1 MASNKRWKCYFGCD
15 ADDVLHR
22 FPNPVQN
29 EERFKLWTSVLDPEM
44 QERDPLYIYNSLRLC
59 NKHFERCYHTPSG
72 KLTRNAFPTLITVA
86 HQAFNQPLLV
96 DDSLLTESSIIDTPR
111 TSATQ
116 EITQPLLQSDLLIN
130 FIKETLP
137 SLSQDMDVTSHVPDN
152 LEIPSTSQHTMDAGK
167 KNYKTISANNT
178 KKLRRKVYKLERINE
193 DIFKHLKKT
202 VCRLPKE
209 KRLCTLIF
217 DEVAIEPGLY
227 FNKGHIIGFEDF
239 GYKNTSKIADHALVF
254 MLKSIKAKFKQPI
267 CFTFCQS
274 CTKKD
279 DLKYLIKLII
289 REIHK
294 TGLKII
300 ATICDQSQTNVS
312 VIKSLR
318 DDTRGE
324 YLRKGNDYISF
335 AFEIDGKKIFP
346 LFDTPHLLK
355 GVRNNLLK
363 KDAYYIKN
371 GVEKVAKWA
380 HIVMLY
386 NVDVGKDE
394 IRLVNKL
401 TDYHVIEKKIPKMK
415 VKYAAQV
422 FSQRVSSAIGFL
434 ARHNI
439 LPSECE
445 DTSFF
450 LLTFDKLFD
459 SFNGHSYSGT
469 SKELAG
475 CLKNN
480 SPHKNFWLEVIPLL
494 KSIQFKN
501 VIKKRDGIE
510 SIKFEKVPSI
520 INWISNIETFL
531 EMWELLKKEHQIC
544 NLITRQFNQ
553 DPLENFFCGI
563 RSNGVRN
570 TNPTCAQFVN
580 AYKTLLVNNLVSP
593 HSVNA
598 NCEADDNKC
607 LQSLCHLLNDPKDS
621 AMQEKNSNF
630 HIDSFIDNL
639 SLLITVGDDEHNVL
653 YNESKRWCKGV
664 NQLIKGKIVT
674 FDESDVV
681 KAQARSYYLKKLKK
695 IKQ

>member
-1 MASNKRWKCYFGCD
+1 MAYKYLN
-15 ADDVLHR
+15 R
-22 FPNPVQN
+22 F
-29 EERFKLWTSVLDPEM
+29 F
-44 QERDPLYIYNSLRLC
+44 
-59 NKHFERCYHTPSG
+59 F
-72 KLTRNAFPTLITVA
+72 
-86 HQAFNQPLLV
+86 
-96 DDSLLTESSIIDTPR
+96 
-111 TSATQ
+111 
-116 EITQPLLQSDLLIN
+116 SD
-130 FIKETLP
+130 
-137 SLSQDMDVTSHVPDN
+137 
-152 LEIPSTSQHTMDAGK
+152 
-167 KNYKTISANNT
+167 KTISDINT
-178 KKLRRKVYKLERINE
+178 KKLRRKVYKLESRLKSLSSKCNAQKKKIECAKNLSNSKIFLNTIDKLPKSMQIFTKLQFKHKNKPRGRRYTTDEKIMALSIFKQSTKAYSFLEKLFVLPSKRRLQKLLSQIPLKPGINE

-312 VIKSLR
+312 AIKSLR
-318 DDTRGE
+318 EDTRGE
-324 YLRKGNDYISF
+324 YLRKGNDYNSF

-386 NVDVGKDE
+386 NADVGEDE

-401 TDYHVIEKKIPKMK
+401 TDYHVIENKIPKMK

-434 ARHNI
+434 A
-439 LPSECE
+439 SE
-445 DTSFF
+445 
-450 LLTFDKLFD
+450 
-459 SFNGHSYSGT
+459 
-469 SKELAG
+469 
-475 CLKNN
+475 
-480 SPHKNFWLEVIPLL
+480 
-494 KSIQFKN
+494 
-501 VIKKRDGIE
+501 
-510 SIKFEKVPSI
+510 
-520 INWISNIETFL
+520 
-531 EMWELLKKEHQIC
+531 
-544 NLITRQFNQ
+544 
-553 DPLENFFCGI
+553 
-563 RSNGVRN
+563 
-570 TNPTCAQFVN
+570 
-580 AYKTLLVNNLVSP
+580 
-593 HSVNA
+593 
-598 NCEADDNKC
+598 
-607 LQSLCHLLNDPKDS
+607 
-621 AMQEKNSNF
+621 
-630 HIDSFIDNL
+630 
-639 SLLITVGDDEHNVL
+639 
-653 YNESKRWCKGV
+653 
-664 NQLIKGKIVT
+664 
-674 FDESDVV
+674 
-681 KAQARSYYLKKLKK
+681 
-695 IKQ
+695 